1 MNSDTD
7 VGEVLRQLSPE
18 LLAQMQE
25 FAVVKDVPES
35 TELLHEGQFVSVIPL
50 VLKGLIKVYSQYDG
64 KELLLYYIKSN
75 ESCIMSFAAA
85 LQRLPSK
92 VFAVTEEDS
101 TVMLLPVD
109 KVVSWTEQFPDIN
122 TLFFKQYNQRYS
134 ELLTTIHHLLFSTLD
149 VRLYDYLKTK
159 SEVVK
164 RNPLKI
170 SHRQIA
176 AELGT
181 AREVITRVL
190 KKLENEHKIIQ
201 HSNSIE
207 IF

>member
-7 VGEVLRQLSPE
+7 VGNVLRQLSPE

-50 VLKGLIKVYSQYDG
+50 VLKGLIKVYSQHEA
-64 KELLLYYIKSN
+64 KELLLYYIKPN

-85 LQRLPSK
+85 LQRQPSK

-190 KKLENEHKIIQ
+190 KKLENEHKIKQ

>member
-1 MNSDTD
+1 M
-7 VGEVLRQLSPE
+7 ERSPE
-18 LLAQMQE
+18 LNDVLALVNPALATQILE
-25 FAVVKDVPES
+25 CAKIVDVPEN
-35 TELLHEGQFVSVIPL
+35 TELLHEGQYVSVIPL
-50 VLKGLIKVYSQYDG
+50 VVKGLIKVYSQYDG
-64 KELLLYYIKSN
+64 KELLLYYIKPN

-85 LQRLPSK
+85 LQREPSK
-92 VFAVTEEDS
+92 IFAVTEEDS
-101 TVMLLPVD
+101 TIILLPVE
-109 KVVSWTEQFPDIN
+109 KVVGWTAQFPDIN

-149 VRLYDYLKTK
+149 VRLYDYLKNK
-159 SEVVK
+159 SDAVK
-164 RNPLKI
+164 KNPLKI

-190 KKLENEHKIIQ
+190 KKLENEQKIRQ
-201 HSNSIE
+201 HQNSIE